1 MPSIMNRARQLEK
14 YVPVWIWVRP
24 KANMPPKALARALNA
39 KMTDD
44 LRDVS
49 FSSLSRVCW
58 VSPTSF
64 RVRTSYI

>member
-44 LRDVS
+44 LHDVS
-49 FSSLSRVCW
+49 FSSLSRVC
-58 VSPTSF
+58 
-64 RVRTSYI
+64 